1 MEFSWIAWALSVA
14 AVIAS
19 GTTAWYEGCL
29 VRRPGLDMGFANH
42 GGMWGD
48 LIWLSIANAVI
59 VPHLTWGWWLA
70 GAITVATG
78 ASLWVHRYWYRGTH
92 AAHSCEHMWPA
103 RPHGIWTRD
112 LSLAGWLHV
121 LYVIGELTLLVGFLI
136 HPMPAAAVIVVA
148 VIFTIHIPVG
158 LLQPRW
164 FLSGQVAS
172 WRQQP
177 LLVPCLAILWL
188 VAAAKIPG
196 LVLNWIGVSD

>member
-1 MEFSWIAWALSVA
+1 MEFSWITWAIGVA
-14 AVIAS
+14 AVIVS
-19 GTTAWYEGCL
+19 GAAAWCEGCL

-48 LIWLSIANAVI
+48 LLWLPIANAVI
-59 VPHLTWGWWLA
+59 VPHLTWDWWVV
-70 GAITVATG
+70 GAIAVATA
-78 ASLWVHRYWYRGTH
+78 ASVWVHYYWYRGMH
-92 AAHSCEHMWPA
+92 RAHSCEHMWPA
-103 RPHGIWTRD
+103 RRHGSWTRD

-121 LYVIGELTLLVGFLI
+121 VYVIGELTLLIGFLI
-136 HPMPAAAVIVVA
+136 HPMPAATVIAVA

-177 LLVPCLAILWL
+177 LLVPCLVMLWL
-188 VAAAKIPG
+188 VSAAKI
-196 LVLNWIGVSD
+196 